1 MEKDSSS
8 GLERAIPALIKSS
21 EASQCLLESLLRLG
35 VALLRSH
42 TNEVSL
48 IAVVPSV
55 PCLQE
60 TSCLWRGDGLMRRES
75 WINEEREFGPYGC
88 RNPWLGRALSSFWP
102 KERPN
107 SSFPDPEP
115 TLC

>member
-75 WINEEREFGPYGC
+75 LGLMDAGIHGWGGPSPPSGQ
-88 RNPWLGRALSSFWP
+88 RNGRTPHFQIQNQPFAKICTDL
-102 KERPN
+102 
-107 SSFPDPEP
+107 
-115 TLC
+115 